1 MHALRRRVGLTL
13 LAVITASTL
22 ALAGKSV
29 VQSTGSAVAAQASAA
44 PISAVDESKVPHY
57 FGPFPNWANSPQVLA
72 DAIVT
77 ISDGGGP
84 GAEATAT
91 VDPKTGGINAITV
104 TSPGSGYTTAP
115 DVAITAAGV
124 TPTRWPARP
133 P

>member
-57 FGPFPNWANSPQVLA
+57 FGPYPNWANSPQVLA
-72 DAIVT
+72 NAIVT
-77 ISDGGGP
+77 ISNGGGLGRRGDGDRRSEDGRHHRDHRHEP
-84 GAEATAT
+84 GQRLHHRHRTLPSLRRA
-91 VDPKTGGINAITV
+91 
-104 TSPGSGYTTAP
+104 
-115 DVAITAAGV
+115 
-124 TPTRWPARP
+124 
-133 P
+133 